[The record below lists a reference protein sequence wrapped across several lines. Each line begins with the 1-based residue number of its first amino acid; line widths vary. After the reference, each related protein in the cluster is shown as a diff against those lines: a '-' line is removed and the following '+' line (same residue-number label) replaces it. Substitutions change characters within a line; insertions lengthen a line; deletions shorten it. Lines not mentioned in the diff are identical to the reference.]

1 MRRVKETGRPGSHL
15 ARRVGSVALALC
27 GIVVA
32 TGAAGAQQ
40 EVELRRSVAP
50 GAYVKIWAGAG
61 TVDVE
66 AWERDSIL
74 VTGTRTSR
82 AGRFFQSVGDSLAK
96 VGFYT
101 DAARGEVVEG
111 ELRVRV
117 PASATVWIKVTEA
130 AVSVRGIEG
139 SLDVFSVSGSVD
151 VGGSPRTVY
160 VESMAGRVDL
170 GLGEAEVVRVKGG
183 RGDVTV
189 RGRILDLEAST
200 VDGAV
205 DVRAVTVRRAD
216 LESIG
221 GRIAYHGGLERGG
234 RLTAETHDGDVD
246 LVLPPELG
254 ASFDLATVEGEIDN
268 RMGRSETAASTA
280 PERRQVFETG
290 AGEAEVEVRTFSGTL
305 RIRTGGPEDGPGG

>member
-1 MRRVKETGRPGSHL
+1 MRGARTREGRAWHPSAWTGIG
-15 ARRVGSVALALC
+15 AFALC
-27 GIVVA
+27 GVILTV
-32 TGAAGAQQ
+32 GAAVAQQ
-40 EVELRRSVAP
+40 EVELREAVAP
-50 GAYVKIWAGAG
+50 GAYVKIWAGTG

-74 VTGTRTSR
+74 VTGTRTSET
-82 AGRFFQSVGDSLAK
+82 GRFFQSVGDSLAK
-96 VGFYT
+96 VGFYADT
-101 DAARGEVVEG
+101 ARGEVVEG

-117 PASATVWIKVTEA
+117 PASATVWIKVADA
-130 AVSVRGIEG
+130 AVSVLGIEG

-151 VGGSPRTVY
+151 VRGSPRTVY

-170 GLGEAEVVRVKGG
+170 DLGEAEVVRVKGG
-183 RGDVTV
+183 RGDVAV

-221 GRIAYHGGLERGG
+221 GRIAYRGGLERGG

-268 RMGRSETAASTA
+268 RLGRSGTDASSS
-280 PERRQVFETG
+280 PGSREIFETG

-305 RIRTGGPEDGPGG
+305 RIRTGRPGGGPGG